1 MDKQKGKSKN
11 KKEKIWKIVKRETQV
26 LKAIINQTRSIGN
39 EFLVINIK
47 AGIEAGRDAG
57 LRGQGCTR
65 RFSPA
70 GQNGKPTTASTRE
83 TPKLQPWPRAMESKI
98 VQTTPEL
105 GKETHGAYIFLLIY
119 SLVDPTAVQRG
130 GRHCCPGGIGT
141 KNSS

>member
-1 MDKQKGKSKN
+1 M
-11 KKEKIWKIVKRETQV
+11 

-70 GQNGKPTTASTRE
+70 GQKENQQQLQSEKPPNYNPGPAPWNRKLCKQHQGGKRNSRG
-83 TPKLQPWPRAMESKI
+83 L
-98 VQTTPEL
+98 
-105 GKETHGAYIFLLIY
+105 YFLFIY

-141 KNSS
+141 KNSSHTRNSQCMPEYLPEGGNGVHPSF

>member
-11 KKEKIWKIVKRETQV
+11 KKEKILKIVKRETQV

-57 LRGQGCTR
+57 PGLHSALLACRTKRKTNNSFNQRNPPNYNPGPAPWNRKLCKQHQSGKRNSRG
-65 RFSPA
+65 
-70 GQNGKPTTASTRE
+70 
-83 TPKLQPWPRAMESKI
+83 L
-98 VQTTPEL
+98 
-105 GKETHGAYIFLLIY
+105 YFLLIY